1 MDWGFG
7 GGGGVNEVVL
17 GSLHLNTT
25 GVYTDSWNAQGI
37 PNGIYYFVLDL
48 NGNIAGSTI
57 LKL

>member
-1 MDWGFG
+1 VTARLVPGSRANKM
-7 GGGGVNEVVL
+7 VL
-17 GSLHLNTT
+17 GSVHLSAS
-25 GVYTDSWNAQGI
+25 GVYTDSWNAPGS